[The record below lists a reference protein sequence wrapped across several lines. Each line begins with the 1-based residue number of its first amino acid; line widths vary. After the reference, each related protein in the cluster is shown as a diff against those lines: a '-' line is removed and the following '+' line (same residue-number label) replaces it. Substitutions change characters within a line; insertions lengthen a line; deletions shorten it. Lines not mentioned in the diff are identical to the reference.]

1 MSIFMFFNHD
11 ILTKRGYNVSKAIRK
26 LQVIGLVFLFLL
38 SGCATITSNPE
49 DPLVGWNRG
58 AQAFND
64 KFDQYAMMP
73 VSKGYHWIMPTF
85 ADQGVSNFFSNLNDI
100 GVTIND
106 LLQFKLAQTGLDGSR
121 FFINTTAGLGGL
133 VDVAAMIDLPKHH
146 EDFDQTLGVWGI
158 PAGPYLVLPLLGPS
172 SPRGVAGL
180 VGDAAANPVTYV
192 GFGVFPGLDNAV
204 ETAISS
210 GMYALNAI
218 DNRADNLALEKAVAE
233 AASLD
238 RYEFIKNAYFQRRN
252 FLVNDGK
259 LPETDSELDL
269 ESPQDGSLAP
279 LDPHPR

>member
-1 MSIFMFFNHD
+1 MSKTIHK
-11 ILTKRGYNVSKAIRK
+11 LSAVSI
-26 LQVIGLVFLFLL
+26 VFLSLL
-38 SGCATITSNPE
+38 PGCATIANNPE
-49 DPLVGWNRG
+49 DPLAGWNRG

-64 KFDQYAMMP
+64 KFDQYAMKP
-73 VSKGYHWIMPTF
+73 VAKGYHWIMPTF

-121 FFINTTAGLGGL
+121 FFINSTAGLGGL
-133 VDVAAMIDLPKHH
+133 VDVASMIDLPKHH

-158 PAGPYLVLPLLGPS
+158 PTGPYLVLPLLGPS

-180 VGDAAANPVTYV
+180 VGDAAANPATYV

-204 ETAISS
+204 ETGISS
-210 GMYALNAI
+210 GLYALSAI
-218 DNRADNLALEKAVAE
+218 DNRADNLPLDKAVAE

-252 FLVNDGK
+252 FLVNDGN
-259 LPETDSELDL
+259 LPERDGGLDL
-269 ESPQDGSLAP
+269 EPPEEGSLAP